1 MSENNRELVAIA
13 TKHANNRSEIS
24 IVPTSSFPLTTTRNA
39 PSTFQEKCRS
49 NNLRVMKTETARN
62 LRETI
67 CEAIMGVDCSKESS
81 LFHNISFNLPLHDFI
96 LFREFYSVL
105 SRSVLS
111 FKYNYTYRKK
121 KKKKNIKL
129 QKFYLILR
137 NYRPTQTNSFG
148 LEERK
153 ESLNPFE
160 SNTSLNPEIIFNHPI
175 SCKTSKR
182 FVLESNVLETGP

>member
-1 MSENNRELVAIA
+1 
-13 TKHANNRSEIS
+13 
-24 IVPTSSFPLTTTRNA
+24 
-39 PSTFQEKCRS
+39 
-49 NNLRVMKTETARN
+49 
-62 LRETI
+62 
-67 CEAIMGVDCSKESS
+67 MGVDCSKESS

-137 NYRPTQTNSFG
+137 NYRPDTQTNSFVSK
-148 LEERK
+148 K
-153 ESLNPFE
+153 EKNL
-160 SNTSLNPEIIFNHPI
+160 
-175 SCKTSKR
+175 
-182 FVLESNVLETGP
+182 

>member
-1 MSENNRELVAIA
+1 MSENNCELVAIA

-49 NNLRVMKTETARN
+49 NNLRVMKAETARN

-105 SRSVLS
+105 SCSVLS

-137 NYRPTQTNSFG
+137 NYRPDTQTNSFVSK
-148 LEERK
+148 K
-153 ESLNPFE
+153 EKNL
-160 SNTSLNPEIIFNHPI
+160 
-175 SCKTSKR
+175 
-182 FVLESNVLETGP
+182 